1 MKNVHLS
8 VDSTGNDALISVS
21 IVRDELLKLQQ
32 ESVEERLIN
41 SMDCGMQSNDGFYKG
56 SIKVDDSVSLQVFE
70 VIDNLDDAK

>member
-21 IVRDELLKLQQ
+21 IVRDEFLKLQ
-32 ESVEERLIN
+32 ESVEERLMAAIN
-41 SMDCGMQSNDGFYKG
+41 CDIQSNDRFYKG